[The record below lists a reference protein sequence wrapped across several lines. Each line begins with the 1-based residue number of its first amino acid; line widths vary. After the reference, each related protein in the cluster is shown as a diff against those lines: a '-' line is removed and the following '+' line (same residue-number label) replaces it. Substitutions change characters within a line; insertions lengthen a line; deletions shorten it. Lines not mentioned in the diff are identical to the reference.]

1 LPGLGAQPGS
11 KKAWNVIAGK
21 RLRLQPTLGPVLA
34 ITASMVLSAGVL
46 HSRGWR
52 TEAAQASSTLV
63 DLRSAADFRA
73 QFNADHG
80 TARLVLLLSP
90 T

>member
-1 LPGLGAQPGS
+1 MLVAAASVLLASGALASHWRVSNLVAVRTAPSALTALGSVAE
-11 KKAWNVIAGK
+11 
-21 RLRLQPTLGPVLA
+21 LQ
-34 ITASMVLSAGVL
+34 
-46 HSRGWR
+46 
-52 TEAAQASSTLV
+52 Q
-63 DLRSAADFRA
+63 